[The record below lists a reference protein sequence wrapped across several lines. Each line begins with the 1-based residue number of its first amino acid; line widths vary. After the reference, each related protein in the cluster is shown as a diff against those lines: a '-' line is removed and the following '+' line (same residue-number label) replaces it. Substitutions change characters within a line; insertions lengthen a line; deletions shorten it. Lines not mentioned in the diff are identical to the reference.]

1 MATTMISQQVEQE
14 KDTEIV
20 LGTGKLLAIFFGLVI
35 LCGTFFGLGYSV
47 GHSASPMAIQTGQSG
62 KTSASTGA
70 KPLAGVT
77 VTAPAAAQQ
86 APPFPASD
94 PNSAANAQVDQAPP
108 QTQNAAANNDSTP
121 AASPT
126 LTPVSATQSD
136 STSAAAPA
144 APASGAITVQ
154 VAAVTKQEDAQALVS
169 ALQKKNYPVF
179 ISSNTGSDN
188 LYHVQVGPFAELKD
202 AEAMKSKLAGDGYNA
217 IVKK

>member
-1 MATTMISQQVEQE
+1 MATMISQQIEQE
-14 KDTEIV
+14 KDTEII

-62 KTSASTGA
+62 KTNASNGA

-77 VTAPAAAQQ
+77 VTTPVVSQE
-86 APPFPASD
+86 APPLPAND

-108 QTQNAAANNDSTP
+108 QNQSASNADSAP

-136 STSAAAPA
+136 SSSTAAAVPG
-144 APASGAITVQ
+144 SGNITVQ

-179 ISSNTGSDN
+179 ISSDNGSDS
-188 LYHVQVGPFAELKD
+188 LYHVQIGPFAELKD

>member
-1 MATTMISQQVEQE
+1 MATMISQQLEQE
-14 KDTEIV
+14 NDTEIV

-62 KTSASTGA
+62 KTSASSGA

-77 VTAPAAAQQ
+77 VTTPAASQE
-86 APPFPASD
+86 APPFPAND
-94 PNSAANAQVDQAPP
+94 PNSAANSQVDQAPP
-108 QTQNAAANNDSTP
+108 QNQSASNNDSTP
-121 AASPT
+121 APSPT
-126 LTPVSATQSD
+126 LTPVSATQTD
-136 STSAAAPA
+136 SSNTAAAAPG
-144 APASGAITVQ
+144 SGNITVQ

-202 AEAMKSKLAGDGYNA
+202 AEAMKNKLAGDGYNA